1 MCGTTAFRRN
11 HDRIALHPENL
22 RYEAREPARVA
33 RSHVFPLVYED
44 LIEELRDDLPGDDG
58 SAVPV
63 YPFAYD
69 WRMPLQLTEYR
80 LAWFIGEVIE
90 RTSLMRHYRA
100 AGYAAAPKVN
110 LIGHSMGGLV
120 IAGYL
125 RSWGGSL
132 VSKVV
137 TLATPFRGS
146 CDSIIEVV
154 AGTGSS
160 LADDSSGARRRRAA
174 RVTPALYHLLPTYD
188 GALAFADGLADDIFD
203 PDAWQPSVVRS
214 IARYAESA
222 GVSDD
227 RDGAFETARE
237 VFREMLVDALVYR
250 DKVDG
255 LRLAEI
261 GLDEKWLAV
270 VGVGAETVL
279 NLGVESDEGEPRFRI
294 NNARPRDEWSED
306 RGSFETGDG
315 TVPLRGAIPP
325 FVEATSL
332 VCVAAGDFL
341 RREVRDR
348 MVTRFSG
355 FHGQIPNMN
364 LVHRMIVRFLTEAD
378 DRYDSPRGRPLPGI
392 EGDAWRPPP
401 GV

>member
-1 MCGTTAFRRN
+1 M
-11 HDRIALHPENL
+11 
-22 RYEAREPARVA
+22 
-33 RSHVFPLVYED
+33 
-44 LIEELRDDLPGDDG
+44 
-58 SAVPV
+58 
-63 YPFAYD
+63 
-69 WRMPLQLTEYR
+69 
-80 LAWFIGEVIE
+80 
-90 RTSLMRHYRA
+90 
-100 AGYAAAPKVN
+100 
-110 LIGHSMGGLV
+110 
-120 IAGYL
+120 
-125 RSWGGSL
+125 
-132 VSKVV
+132 
-137 TLATPFRGS
+137 
-146 CDSIIEVV
+146 
-154 AGTGSS
+154 
-160 LADDSSGARRRRAA
+160 ADN
-174 RVTPALYHLLPTYD
+174 
-188 GALAFADGLADDIFD
+188 IFD

-227 RDGAFETARE
+227 RGAFETARE
-237 VFREMLVDALVYR
+237 AFGKMLVDARAYR

-255 LRLAEI
+255 LRLAEF
-261 GLDEKWLAV
+261 GLNEKWLAI

-325 FVEATSL
+325 FLEATDL
-332 VCVAAGDFL
+332 VCVAPGDFL
-341 RREVRDR
+341 RREIRDR

-364 LVHRMIVRFLTEAD
+364 LVHRMIVRFLTEAE